1 MACVA
6 RTAIFALA
14 MSGFV
19 VTFAKADDSV
29 RSFPPDTTHYSRPLV
44 PEDLGPLNTGN
55 GPPSLARRPGWRKP
69 STSLIHKS
77 DLSKLE
83 GERSTR

>member
-6 RTAIFALA
+6 GTAIFVLA

-29 RSFPPDTTHYSRPLV
+29 RSFPPDTTHYSRPLL
-44 PEDLGPLNTGN
+44 PEDLGPLNTGS
-55 GPPSLARRPGWRKP
+55 PPSPVARQLRWEKP
-69 STSLIHKS
+69 ETSPIRNPDHSSPEAK
-77 DLSKLE
+77 
-83 GERSTR
+83 